1 LAFGTITH
9 LPALEEI
16 MSERP
21 ANRSSLISRRSLL
34 GTAAVM
40 AATPALAE
48 ECRVGP
54 PPHEKGPKVWMDL
67 DQVELDAAYDQTV
80 YAPMI
85 NQFNKRFASSSE
97 TTRKRLGE
105 PKRFAYGPTPI
116 EGLDLYPARTANAP
130 IFVYVHGGRWALGK
144 ARDYGYAAD
153 LFVNAGV
160 NYVVLDF
167 IPVGDAN
174 GDLRVMADQVRR
186 GIAWTY
192 KNAASFGGDTR
203 RFYIGGHS
211 SGGHLAGVAMVTDS
225 QKDFA
230 LPPDMITGGVLA
242 SGMYDL
248 KPARLSARSNYVKFD
263 DDMEQ
268 SLSTIRHIELLRAP
282 ITVTYGGFETP
293 EFQRQSRDFAAA
305 VKATGKPVEL
315 LEAPDYNHFEMCESF
330 GNPYGPNGLAAL
342 KLMKLA

>member
-1 LAFGTITH
+1 MSDRSGTIT
-9 LPALEEI
+9 
-16 MSERP
+16 
-21 ANRSSLISRRSLL
+21 RRSLL
-34 GTAAVM
+34 GTAAAL

-54 PPHEKGPKVWMDL
+54 PTHEKGPRVWMDM
-67 DQVELDAAYDQTV
+67 DQIELDASYDQAV

-85 NQFNKRFASSSE
+85 AQFSKRYASISE
-97 TTRKRLGE
+97 TTRQRLGA

-116 EGLDLYPARTANAP
+116 EGLDVYPARTANAP
-130 IFVYVHGGRWALGK
+130 IFVYVHGGRWVLGSAK
-144 ARDYGYAAD
+144 DYGYPAD

-160 NYVVLDF
+160 NYVALDF
-167 IPVGDAN
+167 IQVDAAN
-174 GDLRVMADQVRR
+174 GDLTAMADQVRR
-186 GIAWTY
+186 GIAWVY
-192 KNAASFGGDTR
+192 KNAGLFNGDAK

-211 SGGHLAGVAMVTDS
+211 SGGHLAGVAAVTDW
-225 QKDFA
+225 QKDFS
-230 LPPDMITGGVLA
+230 LPPDMITGALLM

-248 KPARLSARSNYVKFD
+248 KPARLSARSSYVKFD

-268 SLSTIRHIELLRAP
+268 SLSTIRHIQLLRAP
-282 ITVTYGGFETP
+282 ITVTYGTFETP

-315 LEAPDYNHFEMCESF
+315 VEAPDYNHFEMCESI

-342 KLMKLA
+342 KLMKFV

>member
-1 LAFGTITH
+1 MTDRL
-9 LPALEEI
+9 
-16 MSERP
+16 
-21 ANRSSLISRRSLL
+21 NLISRRSLL
-34 GTAAVM
+34 GTAAAV

-48 ECRVGP
+48 ECRLGP
-54 PPHEKGPKVWMDL
+54 PPHEKGPKVWLEMD
-67 DQVELDAAYDQTV
+67 QAELDAAYDQAA

-85 NQFNKRFASSSE
+85 GQYTKRFASISQ
-97 TTRKRLGE
+97 TTRARRGA

-116 EGLDLYPARTANAP
+116 EGLDVFPAKIANAP
-130 IFVYVHGGRWALGK
+130 IFVFVHGGRWVLGS
-144 ARDYGYAAD
+144 ARDFSYPAD

-167 IPVGDAN
+167 IQVDAAG
-174 GDLRVMADQVRR
+174 GDLRPMAEQVRR
-186 GIAWTY
+186 GIAWVY
-192 KNAASFGGDTR
+192 KNAASFSGDTK

-211 SGGHLAGVAMVTDS
+211 SGGHLAGVAMVTDW
-225 QKDFA
+225 QKEFG
-230 LPPDMITGGVLA
+230 LPADMITGGLLM

-248 KPARLSARSNYVKFD
+248 KPARLSARSAYVKFN

-268 SLSTIRHIELLRAP
+268 SLSTMRHMELLRAP
-282 ITVTYGGFETP
+282 VTVTYGSFETP

-305 VKATGKPVEL
+305 VKAADKPVEL
-315 LEAPDYNHFEMCESF
+315 LEAPNFNHFEMCESF